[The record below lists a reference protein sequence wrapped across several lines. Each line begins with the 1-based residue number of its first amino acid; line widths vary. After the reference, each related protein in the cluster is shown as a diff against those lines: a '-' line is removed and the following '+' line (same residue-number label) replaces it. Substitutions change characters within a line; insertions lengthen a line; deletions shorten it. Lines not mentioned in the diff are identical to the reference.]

1 MPASEDIAAAYAE
14 LKQKHQ
20 GLETELKDLLTLYE
34 NTLEHG
40 TSLENELVSQNQ
52 RMQVLQNKMRK
63 YLSPQL
69 YESLLGSATDPT
81 NRGHRRK
88 KLAIYFSDMVGFS
101 DLTDSIE
108 PELLSE
114 VLNSYLNRM
123 AEIAI
128 KHGGT
133 VDKFIGDAVLVF
145 FGDPEFI
152 DDVTHVRKC
161 TEMALEMREEL
172 YRLRELWKHKGI
184 TRTLQVRA
192 GINFGYCTVGNFG
205 SERRMD
211 YTIIGGQVNLA
222 SRLQA
227 AAPPD
232 SIYLSS
238 AAYSLVQ
245 DLAEVRSIGTTTV
258 KGIHTPVEV
267 FELLGLRTR
276 GGTKDA
282 SQYLSVDGPRI
293 RLNPLDLDLNR
304 VSEDELLLVQKALCQ
319 ALVRISVY
327 RKPKP

>member
-1 MPASEDIAAAYAE
+1 MPASELTGLTYAE
-14 LKQKHQ
+14 LEQKYLA
-20 GLETELKDLLTLYE
+20 LEAELKDLQTLYE
-34 NTLEHG
+34 NNLEHS

-52 RMQVLQNKMRK
+52 CMQVLQNKMRK

-69 YESLLGSATDPT
+69 YEALLGSSTDPT
-81 NRGHRRK
+81 SRGHRRK

-114 VLNSYLNRM
+114 ILNSYLNRM

-172 YRLRELWKHKGI
+172 YRLRELWKLKGI
-184 TRTLQVRA
+184 SRTLQVRA
-192 GINFGYCTVGNFG
+192 GINVGYCTVGNFG
-205 SERRMD
+205 SDRRMD

-222 SRLQA
+222 SRLQSA
-227 AAPPD
+227 AQPD

-238 AAYSLVQ
+238 AAYSLVE
-245 DLAEVRSIGTTTV
+245 DFAEARSIGTITV
-258 KGIHTPVEV
+258 KGIHTPVQV
-267 FELLGLRTR
+267 FELLGLRR
-276 GGTKDA
+276 GA
-282 SQYLSVDGPRI
+282 AARESAQYLQLDGSRV
-293 RLNPLDLDLNR
+293 RLNPLDMDLAR
-304 VSEDELLLVQKALCQ
+304 ISEDELQLVQKALCQ

-327 RKPKP
+327 RKPKL

>member
-1 MPASEDIAAAYAE
+1 MSGSEDIGGAYAE
-14 LKQKHQ
+14 LEKKYLA
-20 GLETELKDLLTLYE
+20 LETELSDLQTLYE
-34 NTLEHG
+34 NNLEHG
-40 TSLENELVSQNQ
+40 TSLENELITQNQ
-52 RMQVLQNKMRK
+52 RMQNLQNKMRK

-69 YESLLGSATDPT
+69 YEALLGSTTDPS

-88 KLAIYFSDMVGFS
+88 KLAVYFSDMVGFS

-128 KHGGT
+128 RHGGT
-133 VDKFIGDAVLVF
+133 VDKFIGDAILVF
-145 FGDPEFI
+145 FGDPESI
-152 DDVTHVRKC
+152 DDVTHLRKC
-161 TEMALEMREEL
+161 TAMALEMREEL
-172 YRLRELWKHKGI
+172 YRLRELWKLKGI

-192 GINFGYCTVGNFG
+192 GINIGYCTVGNFG

-238 AAYSLVQ
+238 AAYSLVE
-245 DLAEVRSIGTTTV
+245 DFVDARSVGTMTV

-267 FELLGLRTR
+267 FELIGLKS
-276 GGTKDA
+276 GTVEHGHRH
-282 SQYLSVDGPRI
+282 YLQVDGARV
-293 RLNPLDLDLNR
+293 RLSSLDVDLTQIA
-304 VSEDELLLVQKALCQ
+304 EDELQLVQKALCQ
-319 ALVRISVY
+319 ALVSISNY
-327 RKPKP
+327 RKPKG